1 MGGQPVV
8 LVVEDD
14 EYIYDLLSEYLAS
27 CGYSVFGASR
37 DDKVIELVDSL
48 HPQAVI
54 VDYERPDGF
63 GLTRELRAH
72 DPDHHL
78 PILLVTSRVET
89 RLEREARVAGCD
101 GVVRKPF
108 HLDALAEEL
117 HRIMA

>member
-1 MGGQPVV
+1 VGRPVV

-14 EYIYDLLSEYLAS
+14 EYIYDLLSEFLAS

-37 DDKVIELVDSL
+37 DDEVPKLVESL
-48 HPQAVI
+48 HPQVVI
-54 VDYERPDGF
+54 LDYERPDGF
-63 GLTRELRAH
+63 DLPRQLRAQ
-72 DPDHHL
+72 DPHHRL

-101 GVVRKPF
+101 GVIRKPF